1 MMGAGKSTVGK
12 IVAEMSGRTFMDT
25 DQMLQRRLG
34 RPVHQLFSVYG
45 EEAFRGHETS
55 MLAGFYPGPTV
66 LATGG
71 GIVLKPENWEHMRR
85 LGTTIF
91 LRANVET
98 LRERLAQSKRRRPL
112 LEAEDWEQRLV
123 NLLES
128 RVSLYEQADVVVDV
142 GDSEHEQVAEKV
154 LAAIREFEAK
164 ESSGRPA
171 T

>member
-1 MMGAGKSTVGK
+1 
-12 IVAEMSGRTFMDT
+12 
-25 DQMLQRRLG
+25 
-34 RPVHQLFSVYG
+34 
-45 EEAFRGHETS
+45 
-55 MLAGFYPGPTV
+55 
-66 LATGG
+66 
-71 GIVLKPENWEHMRR
+71 MRR

-142 GDSEHEQVAEKV
+142 GDSEHEQVAEMV

-164 ESSGRPA
+164 ERSGRPA